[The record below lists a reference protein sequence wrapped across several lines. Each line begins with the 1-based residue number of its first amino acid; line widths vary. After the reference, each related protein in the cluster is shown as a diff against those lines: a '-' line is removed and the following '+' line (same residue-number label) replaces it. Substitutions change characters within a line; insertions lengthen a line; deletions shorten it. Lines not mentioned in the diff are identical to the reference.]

1 MKLQKMSDITAISLS
16 IACIVHCLFVPIFFV
31 LFPALTIAA
40 LTSESFHMWL
50 LLGIFPISVLA
61 LTVGYMQHHNHSVL
75 LISVL
80 GLIILLSAPWVG
92 HVLLEEYA
100 EIVLTVVGASIVAI
114 GHFRNFR
121 LGRIQGDAT
130 PT

>member
-16 IACIVHCLFVPIFFV
+16 FVCIVHCLIVPIIFI
-31 LFPALTIAA
+31 LFPALTLAA

-50 LLGIFPISVLA
+50 LLGIFPVSVLA

-75 LISVL
+75 LISIS
-80 GLIILLSAPWVG
+80 GLIILLTAPLIG
-92 HVLLEEYA
+92 HAILGGPA
-100 EIVLTVVGASIVAI
+100 EVALTVIGASILAI

-121 LGRIQGDAT
+121 LGRVQGDAT